1 MLGLPVQNIEEITT
15 MKNFVFHNPTKILFG
30 KETIPSIGP
39 ETAAFGKKALL
50 IYGQG
55 SIKKNT
61 IYDQV
66 TKSLRD
72 AGISIIEHSGVQSNP
87 VLSHVHQ
94 GINLARENKVDVIV
108 AAGGGSV
115 IDSAKA
121 IAAGALVKHDVW
133 KFFTGKKSVK
143 DALPLTCVLTLAA
156 SGSEMNSGMVVTNEE
171 TNQKFGFANKHLYPK
186 VSILDPAATF
196 SVSPDYTA
204 YGAVDAIAHVLEFYF
219 TNQEPYTPVQDHFM
233 EGLIK
238 SCMDSCNRVLLDLE
252 DYDARADLMW
262 AATLALNGLTGA
274 GLGKV
279 GFPMHMIEHSLS
291 ALYNVAHGAGL
302 SAVITGW
309 MIYQT
314 PRTPKKFAQF
324 AEQVF
329 GISEGIQEKKA
340 AEGIQALISW
350 FNKIKSPTSLADLN
364 IPVQDIPKIAENAVG
379 LAKIWGMPDYTAEKI
394 KEVLKLCA

>member
-1 MLGLPVQNIEEITT
+1 

-30 KETIPSIGP
+30 KDTIPAIGP
-39 ETAAFGKKALL
+39 ETAALGKKALM
-50 IYGQG
+50 IYGEG

-61 IYDQV
+61 IYEQV

-72 AGISIIEHSGVQSNP
+72 AGVSIIEHSGVQSSP

-94 GINLARENKVDVIV
+94 GIALAKENAADVIV
-108 AAGGGSV
+108 AVGGGSV

-121 IAAGALVKHDVW
+121 IAAGALVEHDVW
-133 KFFTGKKSVK
+133 KFFIGKKSIK

-156 SGSEMNSGMVVTNEE
+156 SGSEMNSGMVVTNKEKH
-171 TNQKFGFANKHLYPK
+171 QKYGFANKHLYPR
-186 VSILDPAATF
+186 VSILDPTATF
-196 SVSPDYTA
+196 SVSPEYTA
-204 YGAVDAIAHVLEFYF
+204 YGTVDAIAHVLEYYF
-219 TNQEPYTPVQDHFM
+219 TNQEPYTPVQDYFM

-238 SCMDSCNRVLLDLE
+238 STMDSCDRVLQNLK

-302 SAVITGW
+302 SVVIPGW
-309 MIYQT
+309 MTYQSSQQT
-314 PRTPKKFAQF
+314 PEKFAQF
-324 AEQVF
+324 AERVF
-329 GISEGIQEKKA
+329 GITEGSMEKKA
-340 AEGIQALISW
+340 AEGIRALVSW
-350 FNKIKSPTSLADLN
+350 FKKIQTPISLDDLN
-364 IPVQDIPKIAENAVG
+364 IPVQDISGIAKNAIG
-379 LAKIWGMPDYTAEKI
+379 LAKVWGMPDYKEEKI
-394 KEVLKLCA
+394 EEILKLCV

>member
-1 MLGLPVQNIEEITT
+1 

-30 KETIPSIGP
+30 KDTIPFIGK
-39 ETAAFGKKALL
+39 ETAALGKKALMV
-50 IYGQG
+50 YGQG

-66 TKSLRD
+66 TKSLQD
-72 AGISIIEHSGVQSNP
+72 AGVTIVEHRGVQSNP

-94 GINLARENKVDVIV
+94 GIRLAKENKIDVIV
-108 AAGGGSV
+108 AVGGGSV

-121 IAAGALVKHDVW
+121 IAAGALVEHNVW
-133 KFFTGKKSVK
+133 KFFTGRKSIK
-143 DALPLTCVLTLAA
+143 EALPLSCVLTLAA
-156 SGSEMNSGMVVTNEE
+156 SGSEMNSGMVITNEE
-171 TNQKFGFANKHLYPK
+171 TNQKFGFANKYLYPRL
-186 VSILDPAATF
+186 SILDPSATF
-196 SVSPDYTA
+196 SVSPEYTA

-219 TNQEPYTPVQDHFM
+219 TNQEPYTPVQDYFM
-233 EGLIK
+233 EGLVK
-238 SCMDSCNRVLLDLE
+238 SCIDSCDRVLKNLE

-302 SAVITGW
+302 SVVIPGW
-309 MIYQT
+309 MRYQAQQT
-314 PRTPKKFAQF
+314 PEKFAQF
-324 AEQVF
+324 AERVF
-329 GISEGIQEKKA
+329 NITDGSMERKGTG
-340 AEGIQALISW
+340 GIQALLSW
-350 FNKIKSPTSLADLN
+350 SKKIKTPTSLDELN
-364 IPVQDIPKIAENAVG
+364 IPSKDIPKIAENAVG

-394 KEVLKLCA
+394 EEVLKLCI